1 MSKSTKKNPNPSVV
15 LTIPIA
21 VEHKPLA
28 PIVYEEAVKPLATVT
43 VELKTAIQ
51 QARIAMKL
59 SQKELAAKMCVPVSV
74 IHTYENGTVIP
85 TNAFIAQIEKVLKTK
100 LPRLKKLKPITN

>member
-1 MSKSTKKNPNPSVV
+1 MSNSKKNPNPSIV
-15 LTIPIA
+15 LTIPIQ
-21 VEHKPLA
+21 VEHKQA

-43 VELKTAIQ
+43 TELKTAIQ

-59 SQKELAAKMCVPVSV
+59 SQKELAARMCVPVSV